1 MNWWRSRRKRTK
13 REPTGDTEMALNE
26 ITAIM
31 PIKTTGISSKI
42 IFITKA
48 LKMIDATDDEYIEV
62 TLRPYKKKSVTAEV
76 EEDEERT
83 EE

>member
-1 MNWWRSRRKRTK
+1 
-13 REPTGDTEMALNE
+13 MALNE

-31 PIKTTGISSKI
+31 PIKTTGVSSKI

-62 TLRPYKKKSVTAEV
+62 TLRPFKSKSPSVEI
-76 EEDEERT
+76 EEDEERA

>member
-1 MNWWRSRRKRTK
+1 
-13 REPTGDTEMALNE
+13 MALNE

-62 TLRPYKKKSVTAEV
+62 TLRPFKNKIVACEET

>member
-1 MNWWRSRRKRTK
+1 MS
-13 REPTGDTEMALNE
+13 MALNE

-31 PIKTTGISSKI
+31 PIKTTGVSSKI

-76 EEDEERT
+76 EEDEERG

>member
-1 MNWWRSRRKRTK
+1 MNWRRARRKRK
-13 REPTGDTEMALNE
+13 LEGDTDMTLNE

-31 PIKTTGISSKI
+31 PIKTTGVSSKI

-62 TLRPYKKKSVTAEV
+62 TLRPYKKKSATV
-76 EEDEERT
+76 EIDEEKA

>member
-1 MNWWRSRRKRTK
+1 
-13 REPTGDTEMALNE
+13 MALNE

-31 PIKTTGISSKI
+31 PIKTTGVSSKI

-62 TLRPYKKKSVTAEV
+62 TLRPYKKMSVTAEV
-76 EEDEERT
+76 EEDEEKA

>member
-1 MNWWRSRRKRTK
+1 
-13 REPTGDTEMALNE
+13 MALNE

-31 PIKTTGISSKI
+31 PIKTTGVSSKI

-62 TLRPYKKKSVTAEV
+62 TLRPYKKKSVAVEI

>member
-1 MNWWRSRRKRTK
+1 MS
-13 REPTGDTEMALNE
+13 MALNK

-62 TLRPYKKKSVTAEV
+62 TLIPCKKKSVTAEV
-76 EEDEERT
+76 NEDEERA

>member
-1 MNWWRSRRKRTK
+1 MT
-13 REPTGDTEMALNE
+13 LNE

-31 PIKTTGISSKI
+31 PIKTTGVSSKI
-42 IFITKA
+42 IFITKF
-48 LKMIDATDDEYIEV
+48 LKMIGAENDEYIEV

>member
-1 MNWWRSRRKRTK
+1 
-13 REPTGDTEMALNE
+13 MALNE

-48 LKMIDATDDEYIEV
+48 RKMIDATDDEYIEG
-62 TLRPYKKKSVTAEV
+62 TWRRYKKKSATVEI

>member
-1 MNWWRSRRKRTK
+1 
-13 REPTGDTEMALNE
+13 MALNE

-48 LKMIDATDDEYIEV
+48 LKMIGAENDEYIEI
-62 TLRPYKKKSVTAEV
+62 TLRPFKNKIASCDET

>member
-1 MNWWRSRRKRTK
+1 MT
-13 REPTGDTEMALNE
+13 LNE
-26 ITAIM
+26 ITAIT

-42 IFITKA
+42 IFITKF
-48 LKMIDATDDEYIEV
+48 LKMIGAENDEYIEV
-62 TLRPYKKKSVTAEV
+62 TLRPFKSKIAACEET

>member
-1 MNWWRSRRKRTK
+1 MS
-13 REPTGDTEMALNE
+13 MALKE

-42 IFITKA
+42 IFVTKA

-62 TLRPYKKKSVTAEV
+62 TLRPFKSKSPTVEI
-76 EEDEERT
+76 EEDEERA

>member
-1 MNWWRSRRKRTK
+1 
-13 REPTGDTEMALNE
+13 MALNE

-31 PIKTTGISSKI
+31 HIKTTGISSKI

-62 TLRPYKKKSVTAEV
+62 TLRPFKNKIAACEET

>member
-1 MNWWRSRRKRTK
+1 MV
-13 REPTGDTEMALNE
+13 LNE
-26 ITAIM
+26 LTAIT
-31 PIKTTGISSKI
+31 PIKTTGVSSKI

-62 TLRPYKKKSVTAEV
+62 TLRPFKNKIPTVEI
-76 EEDEERT
+76 EEDEERA

>member
-1 MNWWRSRRKRTK
+1 MSMT
-13 REPTGDTEMALNE
+13 LNE

-62 TLRPYKKKSVTAEV
+62 TLRPFKRKIAACDEA

>member
-1 MNWWRSRRKRTK
+1 
-13 REPTGDTEMALNE
+13 MALNE

-31 PIKTTGISSKI
+31 PIKTTGVSSKI

-62 TLRPYKKKSVTAEV
+62 TLRPYKKKSVTAEI
-76 EEDEERT
+76 EEDEERV

>member
-1 MNWWRSRRKRTK
+1 
-13 REPTGDTEMALNE
+13 MALNE

-31 PIKTTGISSKI
+31 PIKTTGVSSKI

-62 TLRPYKKKSVTAEV
+62 TLRPFKNNIAACDET

>member
-1 MNWWRSRRKRTK
+1 
-13 REPTGDTEMALNE
+13 MALNE

-62 TLRPYKKKSVTAEV
+62 TLRPYKKKSVIAEV
-76 EEDEERT
+76 DEDEERT

>member
-1 MNWWRSRRKRTK
+1 MT
-13 REPTGDTEMALNE
+13 LNE

-31 PIKTTGISSKI
+31 PIKTTGVSSKI

-62 TLRPYKKKSVTAEV
+62 TLRPYKKKSVIAEV
-76 EEDEERT
+76 EEDEERA

>member
-1 MNWWRSRRKRTK
+1 
-13 REPTGDTEMALNE
+13 MALNE

-31 PIKTTGISSKI
+31 PIKTTGVSSKI

-62 TLRPYKKKSVTAEV
+62 TLRPYKKKSVTAEI
-76 EEDEERT
+76 EEDEERA

>member
-1 MNWWRSRRKRTK
+1 
-13 REPTGDTEMALNE
+13 MALNE

-31 PIKTTGISSKI
+31 PIKTTGVSRKI

-62 TLRPYKKKSVTAEV
+62 TLRPFKNKIPSCDET
-76 EEDEERT
+76 EEDEEKT

>member
-1 MNWWRSRRKRTK
+1 
-13 REPTGDTEMALNE
+13 MALDE

-31 PIKTTGISSKI
+31 PNKTTGISSKI

-62 TLRPYKKKSVTAEV
+62 TLRPFKNKIAACEET

>member
-1 MNWWRSRRKRTK
+1 
-13 REPTGDTEMALNE
+13 MALNE

-42 IFITKA
+42 IFVTKA

-62 TLRPYKKKSVTAEV
+62 TLRPFKSKIASCDEA

>member
-1 MNWWRSRRKRTK
+1 MSMT
-13 REPTGDTEMALNE
+13 LNE

-31 PIKTTGISSKI
+31 PIKTTGVSSKI

-62 TLRPYKKKSVTAEV
+62 TLRPFKSKSPTVEI
-76 EEDEERT
+76 EEDEERA